1 MMSKFLGWGA
11 ILLGIFCLVS
21 PFLVDDF
28 LGHYSALT
36 GLILI
41 LVGTS
46 ILRVR
51 KDQLAKKTSKPKE

>member
-1 MMSKFLGWGA
+1 MSKFLGWGA

-46 ILRVR
+46 VLRVR